1 MIILKNNSY
10 TRSNNG
16 FIAAFFVVF
25 VPVFIGIL
33 ALVVDLSKMYGNTSN
48 VKSALD
54 TATLAG
60 ISQLQV
66 SPTDITTVKTTTL
79 SYLNSNLSMTIN
91 GFSTLTLLSSGL
103 TIQCGV
109 YDYTTATWTYDE
121 SSSSVNSV
129 KVTYSYSAPSVIAG
143 YFMINNFTISSTST
157 AAKTLAGIAAQGS
170 AYANPINAAALTSAL
185 AASNMVKLYASGAA
199 QNSYFTEFSSSSATV
214 GNVYNKLRFCYN
226 GGGSAPPLVTIGDT
240 YRYIT
245 SSFSVS
251 LVYILEF
258 ISWIFGANTAK
269 LIIPVVT
276 ASSPNL
282 TVTGFVI
289 GDITGYSADG
299 SGWYSN
305 LTIYPKYV
313 DNSRYGLKVGPA
325 PTVSG
330 STNQAALA
338 NAVTLVN

>member
-1 MIILKNNSY
+1 MKNCLALRNNS
-10 TRSNNG
+10 G
-16 FIAAFFVVF
+16 LIVAFFAVF

-33 ALVVDLSKMYGNTSN
+33 ALVIDLSKMYGNASN

-54 TATLAG
+54 TAALAG

-66 SPTDITTVKTTTL
+66 SPTDVTTVKTTALT
-79 SYLNSNLSMTIN
+79 YLNSNLSSTIP
-91 GFSTLTLLSSGL
+91 GFTTLTLASPGLS
-103 TIQCGV
+103 IQCGV
-109 YDYTTATWTYDE
+109 YDYTTATWTFDE
-121 SSSSVNSV
+121 STSSVNSV
-129 KVTYSYSAPSVIAG
+129 KITYSYSAPSLLSG
-143 YFMINNFTISSTST
+143 YFMIDNFTISSTTT
-157 AAKTLAGIAAQGS
+157 AAKTLAGISSIGS
-170 AYANPINAAALTSAL
+170 AYANPINETALASAL
-185 AASNMVKLYASGAA
+185 GASNMVKLYASGAS
-199 QNSYFTEFSSSSATV
+199 QNSYFTEFDSSSA
-214 GNVYNKLRFCYN
+214 NISDVYDKLRFCYN
-226 GGGSAPPLVTIGDT
+226 GGGSAPPAVTIGDS

-258 ISWIFGANTAK
+258 ISWIFGANTSK

-299 SGWYSN
+299 NGWYSN
-305 LTIYPKYV
+305 LTVYPKYV
-313 DNSRYGLKVGPA
+313 DNSRYGLKVGPT
-325 PTVSG
+325 PTVSNPT
-330 STNQAALA
+330 SKAALA